1 MPGRT
6 IGIMMNVGYAGTQ
19 SRTADAI
26 IQNRIAEGT
35 IAFGQAV
42 ALTDT
47 NKWRLVKTGDTA
59 AVVAGIAVREVVQA
73 NTFDPQSN
81 PDYVA
86 NVPCDVMVRGN
97 CTVKCQRG
105 TPASGAA
112 VYVRITANNT
122 YPNAVVGGFEAEA
135 DDANT
140 IQVTNIE
147 WTTGV
152 MDANGN
158 VEVTI
163 KNRAKG

>member
-26 IQNRIAEGT
+26 IQNRIVEGT

-163 KNRAKG
+163 KTRAKG